1 MPLARVNQLPSDFVD
16 KIDATSNL
24 NQLLELL
31 NKSPHCNW
39 MNIRMLERMAAAS
52 KQSEAKTLVATY
64 KNIIL
69 SKKIN
74 DILQE
79 LPDLEIS
86 DDYYTKVKDRWNK
99 DLEDITVNDIVN
111 RWCKLQKIFD
121 VDDLE
126 ILLENII
133 KGSTIF
139 HWLIPVCLIT
149 QVKYSVFR
157 NWYNIED
164 ISYLCIGDHVI
175 KDDQFDFSED
185 HLSAT
190 TGIYVCLFSVSN
202 NFCESNKCTCNS
214 SIQQLRNK

>member
-24 NQLLELL
+24 KELLELL

-39 MNIRMLERMAAAS
+39 MNIRMLEKMAAAS
-52 KQSEAKTLVATY
+52 KQSEAKTLITTY

-121 VDDLE
+121 VDDLA
-126 ILLENII
+126 ILLENIL

-149 QVKYSVFR
+149 QVKYSVLR

-185 HLSAT
+185 RLSAT
-190 TGIYVCLFSVSN
+190 TGI
-202 NFCESNKCTCNS
+202 
-214 SIQQLRNK
+214 

>member
-24 NQLLELL
+24 KELLELL

-39 MNIRMLERMAAAS
+39 MNIRMLEKMAAAS
-52 KQSEAKTLVATY
+52 KQSEAKTLITTY

-99 DLEDITVNDIVN
+99 DLEDITVNDIVS

-121 VDDLE
+121 VDDLA
-126 ILLENII
+126 ILLENIL

-149 QVKYSVFR
+149 QVKYSVLR

-185 HLSAT
+185 RLSAT
-190 TGIYVCLFSVSN
+190 TGI
-202 NFCESNKCTCNS
+202 
-214 SIQQLRNK
+214 